1 MSGTWRSFQH
11 RNYRLF
17 FVSSIVSNIGTW
29 SQRVAQD
36 WLVLELTHSG
46 AALGIVTGLQF
57 TPALFFSLLGGSFA
71 DRFDKRMALVLTNL
85 GGAIAG
91 IALGTLVLMGNV
103 QMWQVY
109 LLTVFLGISSAIDS
123 PVRQAFVLEMVG
135 QEDLQNAVSLNSANF
150 NAGRLVGPAVAG
162 VMITAFDTGPS
173 FIMNGISFLFVTIA
187 LLMMNVNEF
196 YVRNTDSDSPMR
208 IRDGFVYVRKHK
220 DLREVTIVISFMAM
234 FGLNFQITTALMAKE
249 VFHRGAASFGLLG
262 TCIAVGSLSGSIL
275 ATHREKAPGSLR
287 VMKGAFLFGLASMLA
302 AVMPTYSTFALVLPL
317 CGALAITTTIAANT
331 TMQLGADPQMR
342 GRVMGIYVLVLIG
355 SAPIGSPLVGWL
367 AEAVGTRFT
376 IAFGGAVTCLAALIV
391 MIISRRSDAP
401 DSK

>member
-135 QEDLQNAVSLNSANF
+135 QEDLQNAVSL
-150 NAGRLVGPAVAG
+150 
-162 VMITAFDTGPS
+162 T
-173 FIMNGISFLFVTIA
+173 
-187 LLMMNVNEF
+187 
-196 YVRNTDSDSPMR
+196 
-208 IRDGFVYVRKHK
+208 
-220 DLREVTIVISFMAM
+220 
-234 FGLNFQITTALMAKE
+234 Q
-249 VFHRGAASFGLLG
+249 
-262 TCIAVGSLSGSIL
+262 
-275 ATHREKAPGSLR
+275 
-287 VMKGAFLFGLASMLA
+287 
-302 AVMPTYSTFALVLPL
+302 
-317 CGALAITTTIAANT
+317 
-331 TMQLGADPQMR
+331 
-342 GRVMGIYVLVLIG
+342 
-355 SAPIGSPLVGWL
+355 
-367 AEAVGTRFT
+367 
-376 IAFGGAVTCLAALIV
+376 
-391 MIISRRSDAP
+391 
-401 DSK
+401 